1 MRWLGRLPLSFV
13 LLACTSTGGGADSE
27 GGTGSAVDSTGACVT
42 APCDGT
48 DGVDTGTPGG
58 SLPCDVEAILAAHC
72 QSCHAATPK
81 FGAPMSLV
89 DYADLMVP
97 AVTDPTRSVGAL
109 VAERMVAEQL
119 PMPPTDDVADAD
131 VAIVTEWIAAGMPAA
146 ADTCD
151 PPDTTDTSD
160 ETGEP
165 PPELPC
171 DDPVLITANGGDGAK
186 FEVPDVDDLYQ
197 CFTFASPFSGD
208 EHGIAWAPIIDDE
221 RVIHH
226 WLLLRAPDGTEPG
239 QSVPC
244 GDPFAGNGA
253 LLMGWAPGAPSFT
266 LPDDVGLELPG
277 PGEVLTLQI
286 HYNNIAG
293 YTDASDAS
301 GVALCAGPA
310 RANTAATVWLGT
322 LNIDIPAGA
331 EGYSTS
337 GSCDTALLQQPINIL
352 SSWPHM
358 HQFGASLKTEVLRGG
373 DPANS
378 EMLVEVADW
387 NFNNQIYYPH
397 EPAVVIDPGDVLRTT
412 CTYDNPTD
420 HGVGVGEGTGDEMCF
435 NFALVYPIEAVGP
448 FRQCGLL

>member
-1 MRWLGRLPLSFV
+1 MRSHARVAPV
-13 LLACTSTGGGADSE
+13 LLSIACTGSGAGAQDD
-27 GGTGSAVDSTGACVT
+27 GSTGAPADTSGGCVDAGCGDT
-42 APCDGT
+42 SDG
-48 DGVDTGTPGG
+48 DTGAPAGA
-58 SLPCDVEAILAAHC
+58 LPCDVAEILAAHC
-72 QSCHAATPK
+72 GTCHGATPM

-97 AVTDPTRSVGAL
+97 SVTDPTRTVGA
-109 VAERMVAEQL
+109 VVSERMVAEQL
-119 PMPPTDDVADAD
+119 PMPPTDDVPAAD
-131 VAIVTEWIAAGMPAA
+131 VATVRAWIDAGMPASSE
-146 ADTCD
+146 TCD
-151 PPDTTDTSD
+151 PPGGTTGD
-160 ETGEP
+160 TGEP

-171 DDPVLITANGGDGAK
+171 DDPVVLAANGGGDGTK
-186 FEVPDVDDLYQ
+186 FDVPLVDDLYQ
-197 CFTFASPFSGD
+197 CFTFESPFSGD
-208 EHGIAWAPIIDDE
+208 EHGIAWSPVIDDA

-226 WLLLRAPDGTEPG
+226 WLLLRSPEGTEPG

-322 LNIDIPAGA
+322 LNIDIPPGA

-337 GSCDTALLQQPINIL
+337 GDCDTALLQEPLHIL

-358 HQFGASLKTEVLRGG
+358 HEFGESLTTTILRGG
-373 DPANS
+373 DPADA
-378 EMLVEVADW
+378 EVLVAVDDW

-397 EPAVVIDPGDVLRTT
+397 TPAVQIDPGDVLRTT

-420 HGVGVGEGTGDEMCF
+420 HGVSIGEGTGDEMCF
-435 NFALVYPIEAVGP
+435 NFALVYPIDAVGP